1 MDSLRHITQLP
12 KVQALVNIVL
22 AKKKKYTAL
31 DFFSVFFFNISV
43 QFPISVLNIYPFLI
57 Q

>member
-1 MDSLRHITQLP
+1 MESLRHITQLP

-22 AKKKKYTAL
+22 AKKKYTAL

>member
-31 DFFSVFFFNISV
+31 DFFSVFFLIFQFN
-43 QFPISVLNIYPFLI
+43 FLYRF
-57 Q
+57 